1 MTSLDVLRPLG
12 IMGAGLGGSG
22 PQGNAFEDEF
32 LKWLALHLIE
42 GKFQLFPGLTLVY
55 VPERFEL
62 QAYGL
67 NIPLDTSENPLLSTT
82 GVKFMASS
90 SARLTESYLRLG
102 NIHLAF
108 TPRFDFPN
116 LTSFIR
122 SFTIE
127 MQGLAQQAL
136 QDRLELL
143 QKKQAQLLERSPTL
157 AWSNWHAI
165 ELCKAALK
173 STQTSID
180 SI

>member
-1 MTSLDVLRPLG
+1 MTPLDVLRPLG
-12 IMGAGLGGSG
+12 VMGAGLGGAN
-22 PQGNAFEDEF
+22 PQTNAFDDAF

-67 NIPLDTSENPLLSTT
+67 NIPLDTADCSILNTP

-108 TPRFDFPN
+108 TPRFDFAN
-116 LTSFIR
+116 LTHFIR
-122 SFTIE
+122 TFTLD
-127 MQGLAQQAL
+127 MQGQAQRAL
-136 QDRLELL
+136 QERLELL
-143 QKKQAQLLERSPTL
+143 EKKQSQLADRAPTL

-173 STQTSID
+173 NTQHTGF
-180 SI
+180 